1 MREET
6 APLVDES
13 RARKRQAIGLNPYR
27 PTAKAEPV
35 RPPSAQSAE
44 HSLGRWAPVLL
55 LLGLILVT
63 LLLIGARLFNSP
75 IPWNRSWQSTTSSA
89 AVQSEQGSALL
100 IDEFDAP
107 SGLLA
112 EDQLAG
118 RWTFTRQA
126 ALGTYEIR
134 IQSGQMAWS
143 ILGATDLPSHRLE
156 ATLTIADVTPA
167 GQASVVARFQDAENF
182 YWFAIDGQGRFQVQQ
197 YIAGTLQTIA
207 TWSAHPAIQ
216 PAGQANRLALI
227 DTGAALQFVVNGELL
242 LELAEPVLPLNRVGI
257 GGAAEINH
265 FALIELDW
273 LRVQPLSSNEAADE

>member
-55 LLGLILVT
+55 LVGLILVT
-63 LLLIGARLFNSP
+63 LLLIGARLF
-75 IPWNRSWQSTTSSA
+75 
-89 AVQSEQGSALL
+89 
-100 IDEFDAP
+100 

-227 DTGAALQFVVNGELL
+227 DTGATLQFVVNGELL
-242 LELAEPVLPLNRVGI
+242 FELAEPVLPLNRVGI